1 MSHIKVSSPFLRKF
15 IHNDV
20 SVSDE
25 YITILDYPTIPE
37 KRIVVI
43 LQNKGANT
51 AVIVLNTEGEQG
63 LNLLPQSSIS
73 IDNYNGVVRAY
84 SDAGTTIHVA
94 YSVV

>member
-15 IHNDV
+15 IHADV
-20 SVSDE
+20 AVSDD

-43 LQNKGANT
+43 LQNKGVNPAT
-51 AVIVLNTEGEQG
+51 IVLNTEGTEG
-63 LNLLPQSSIS
+63 LTLLPQSSIS

-84 SDAGTTIHVA
+84 SDASTVIHVA

>member
-15 IHNDV
+15 IHADV
-20 SVSDE
+20 AVSDD

-51 AVIVLNTEGEQG
+51 ANIVLNTDGTQG
-63 LNLLPQSSIS
+63 LNLLAQSSIS

-84 SDAGTTIHVA
+84 SDAGTVIHVA

>member
-20 SVSDE
+20 TVSDE
-25 YITILDYPTIPE
+25 YITILDYPAIPE

-51 AVIVLNTEGEQG
+51 ANIVLNGEGSSG
-63 LNLLPQSSIS
+63 LNLLAQSSIS
-73 IDNYNGVVRAY
+73 IDNYNGLVRAY
-84 SDAGTTIHVA
+84 SDAGTVIHVA
-94 YSVV
+94 YSAV